1 MGKNTKLFRAAVIS
15 LGMINTAAHAET
27 KATGTDI
34 VATVAEA
41 AQNDDSDAKEQALV
55 VTTTAQKRFENL
67 QKVPLA
73 VQVIAPAELDA
84 HGVHHFQDLYKV
96 SPSLVIRAAEKPI
109 NANVSIRGVGTMAY
123 SVGVESST
131 AVTVDGAAV
140 AFIPRVFTD
149 LPDVAQIE
157 VLRGPQS
164 TLYGKA
170 ASAGLIK
177 IMTVQPTDDFHVRG
191 NATVTDD
198 GEYGTNVSVTGPLGE
213 NLGYVLSA
221 GYSDWSG
228 NVRNLFNGARANG
241 RETFNARAKLRWR
254 ATPDLTFTLS
264 GNYLTGK
271 ATVGR
276 PFVRFAPDALLR
288 GIAGQ
293 DAAAIF
299 PGVTI
304 GPKNQDVSNNFYAR
318 TEFSG
323 GGGLLRSELNLGRM
337 NILSLTSY
345 DRYKAP
351 DNQDWDDTSARV
363 PQGSNILTGL
373 FRSRLFTQELRLL
386 SPGDDAFRY
395 ALGLYFA
402 DAAFDRPH
410 QRGPS
415 YQLAN
420 WIGTSGSRQIA
431 AFGQVDWEFVPRL
444 TATAGLRVQNER
456 VRYTFTDFLANAEYA
471 GDASDDAATYRLGL
485 AYQATPDLLFFG
497 NYSTGY
503 KGQTYD
509 LSSGFDRN
517 RANAGPI
524 KPETSRDRE
533 LGARM
538 QFLDQRLTFNVT
550 LFDTD
555 YQGLQAQTIENL
567 PDGTARYRLTNV
579 GKFNTRGVELE
590 AAARLARDLTVQGG
604 VTYLDAKYTSFP
616 AAPCYPLQTAA
627 QGCTGTPPRM
637 NLTGM
642 RAPQSP
648 TWKGNWWIDYTPP
661 VTNRLRGVA
670 QASGEYQ
677 TSMHF
682 VAGDPQTFQP
692 GFAIFNLR
700 LGVRD
705 RTGWE
710 VTGFVNNLFDQRYY
724 ASLVNSAGGFGN
736 RIATQAVL
744 PRDYR
749 RYAGIRFGLNL

>member
-1 MGKNTKLFRAAVIS
+1 MMGKQAHLLCSTMLLWGASIS
-15 LGMINTAAHAET
+15 GAQAET
-27 KATGTDI
+27 NAKT
-34 VATVAEA
+34 AEA
-41 AQNDDSDAKEQALV
+41 AADTTSADTADTKVNGIV
-55 VTTTAQKRFENL
+55 VTTTAQKRFENI

-73 VQVIAPAELDA
+73 VQVISPTELEA
-84 HGVHHFQDLYKV
+84 HGVQHFQELPKV

-109 NANVSIRGVGTMAY
+109 NANISIRGVGTMAY

-140 AFIPRVFTD
+140 AFIPRVYTD

-177 IMTVQPTDDFHVRG
+177 LMTVQPTDDFHFRG
-191 NATVTDD
+191 NATITDD
-198 GEYGTNVSVTGPLGE
+198 GEYATNASVTGPLSE
-213 NLGYVLSA
+213 TLGYVLS
-221 GYSDWSG
+221 GTYSNWGG
-228 NVRNLFNGARANG
+228 NVRNLFNGAKANG
-241 RETFNARAKLRWR
+241 RETFSTRAKLRWK
-254 ATPDLTFTLS
+254 ATPNLTFTLS
-264 GNYLTGK
+264 GNYLQGK

-276 PFVRFAPDALLR
+276 PFIRFASDALLR
-288 GIAGQ
+288 GIPGQ

-299 PGVTI
+299 PGVTT
-304 GPKNQDVSNNFYAR
+304 GPNNQDVSNNYYAR

-323 GGGLLRSELNLGRM
+323 GGALLRSELNLGRM

-402 DAAFDRPH
+402 DASFERPH

-415 YQLAN
+415 YQLAD
-420 WIGTSGSRQIA
+420 WLGTSGSRQIA
-431 AFGQVDWEFVPRL
+431 AFGQVDWEFVPSL

-456 VRYTFTDFLANAEYA
+456 VQYTFSDFLANARYA
-471 GDASDDAATYRLGL
+471 GQASDDVATYRLGL
-485 AYQATPDLLFFG
+485 TYQATPDVMFFG

-509 LSSGFDRN
+509 LSSGFDQA

-524 KPETSRDRE
+524 KPERSRDRE
-533 LGARM
+533 LGART
-538 QFLDQRLTFNVT
+538 QFFDQRLTLNLT

-555 YQGLQAQTIENL
+555 YAGLQAQTIENL

-579 GKFNTRGVELE
+579 GRFKTRGVELE

-604 VTYLDAKYTSFP
+604 VTYLDAKYASFP

-637 NLTGM
+637 DLTGM

-661 VTNRLRGVA
+661 VTDRLRGIA
-670 QASGEYQ
+670 QLSGEFQ
-677 TSMHF
+677 SKMNF
-682 VAGDPQTFQP
+682 VAGDPETFQSA
-692 GFAIFNLR
+692 FAIFNAR

-705 RTGWE
+705 QARGWE
-710 VTGFVNNLFDQRYY
+710 ITTFVNNVLDQRYY

-736 RIATQAVL
+736 RTATQAVL

-749 RYAGIRFGLNL
+749 RYAGIRFGLDL